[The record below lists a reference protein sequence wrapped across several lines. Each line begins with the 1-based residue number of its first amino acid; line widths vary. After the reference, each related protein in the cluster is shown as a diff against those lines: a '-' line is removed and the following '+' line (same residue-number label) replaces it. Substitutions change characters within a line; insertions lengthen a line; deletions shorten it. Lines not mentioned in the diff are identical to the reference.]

1 MTLTI
6 LGNNSALPAF
16 DRHPTAQ
23 IVSVGSEV
31 ILIDCGE
38 GTQIQMQLYGQ
49 KWRKLNHIFISHLHG
64 DHYFGLPG
72 LLNSMSLLGRTQ
84 PLNLYAPIALQA
96 ILDQMMLAADS
107 QLNYSLHFH
116 PLTAGEASLLVENKS
131 FSVKSF
137 PVEHRI
143 DCHGFLVEEKSPHGR
158 KLLPEKCREYQV
170 PTYFYHRIKNGEDYE
185 RNDGFTV
192 KSEWVTIPALPG
204 KKYAYCADTRYTE
217 SFIQHILHTDLLY
230 HESTYLDEEAE
241 KAAQRF
247 HSTSKQA
254 AKIAKVAGA
263 KKLLLGHFSS
273 KYKDLQP
280 FQEEASEIFSNVRVS
295 KEGECYEI

>member
-1 MTLTI
+1 MTITI
-6 LGNNSALPAF
+6 LGNNSALPAYE
-16 DRHPTAQ
+16 RHPTAQ
-23 IVSVGSEV
+23 IVSIGSEV
-31 ILIDCGE
+31 LLIDCGE
-38 GTQIQMQLYGQ
+38 GTQMQMQLYGH

-72 LLNSMSLLGRTQ
+72 LINSMSLLGRTQ

-116 PLTAGEASLLVENKS
+116 PLTTGEASLLVENKS

-143 DCHGFLVEEKSPHGR
+143 DCHGFLVEEKTHGM
-158 KLLPEKCREYQV
+158 KLLPEKCREYQI
-170 PTYFYHRIKNGEDYE
+170 PAYFYHRIKNGEDYQ
-185 RNDGFTV
+185 RNDGFMI
-192 KSEWVTIPALPG
+192 KSEWVTAPALPG

-217 SFIQHILHTDLLY
+217 SFLPHILQTDLLY

-280 FQEEASEIFSNVRVS
+280 FQDEASEIFPNVLVS
-295 KEGECYEI
+295 KEGESYEI